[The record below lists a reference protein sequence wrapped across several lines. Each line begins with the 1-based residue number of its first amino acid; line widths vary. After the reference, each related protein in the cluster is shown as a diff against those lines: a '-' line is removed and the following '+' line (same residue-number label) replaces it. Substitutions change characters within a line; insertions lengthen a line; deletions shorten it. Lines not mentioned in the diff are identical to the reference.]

1 MKNNSFLS
9 SEEIIKSFLSYLDD
23 SIYSYAYL
31 LDGSWGSGKTFFV
44 KEILIPSIVKHEK
57 EKKDQD
63 SEYKE
68 KRILYVSLYGIKETE
83 EISRLLYLELRKVM
97 ADKMTTGRFLKKHTP
112 QIPTWLG
119 TTSKIVSDVIKD
131 SKGIDIENIINKI
144 STGFSLKNC
153 IFIFD
158 DLERTSC
165 NVNDI
170 LGYINNFIE
179 HDQVK
184 VLLIANEAEIN
195 TASRLDVDPEELLVC
210 LQDNLDFGF
219 LESEENSGYNGSQST
234 TRSEKQKIS
243 LQKLMKRVEVVFAR
257 NQAYK
262 LYDWMMM
269 IVIVVSIIPLAV
281 RNANE
286 LTQMLDF
293 VTVIIFIIDY
303 ILRLLTAD
311 LKLKKGKKSFAEYP
325 FTPMAVID
333 LVSILPSVTL
343 LNSSLKLLRLFRLF
357 RTFRVFRVFKVIRYS
372 KSINIII
379 NVFKKQREA
388 LLVVGGLAIGYIV
401 ISALIMFNVE
411 PATFPSFFDAVYWAT
426 VSLTTVGYGDIYAV
440 STIGKVITM
449 LSSVFGIAI
458 VALPAG
464 IVTAGYM
471 EEINKDESL

>member
-1 MKNNSFLS
+1 MK
-9 SEEIIKSFLSYLDD
+9 
-23 SIYSYAYL
+23 
-31 LDGSWGSGKTFFV
+31 W
-44 KEILIPSIVKHEK
+44 
-57 EKKDQD
+57 KK
-63 SEYKE
+63 
-68 KRILYVSLYGIKETE
+68 SLYDIIE
-83 EISRLLYLELRKVM
+83 V
-97 ADKMTTGRFLKKHTP
+97 ADE
-112 QIPTWLG
+112 Q
-119 TTSKIVSDVIKD
+119 
-131 SKGIDIENIINKI
+131 
-144 STGFSLKNC
+144 
-153 IFIFD
+153 
-158 DLERTSC
+158 
-165 NVNDI
+165 
-170 LGYINNFIE
+170 
-179 HDQVK
+179 
-184 VLLIANEAEIN
+184 N
-195 TASRLDVDPEELLVC
+195 TLS
-210 LQDNLDFGF
+210 
-219 LESEENSGYNGSQST
+219 
-234 TRSEKQKIS
+234 
-243 LQKLMKRVEVVFAR
+243 
-257 NQAYK
+257 K

-343 LNSSLKLLRLFRLF
+343 LNSSLKLLRLF